1 MSPSDAEALADRSF
15 CNAMLP
21 RVSRTFALCIRLL
34 PRPLERTTLVAY
46 LICRV
51 ADSLE
56 DSERLSPEEKRRL
69 LALWSDCLAE
79 EAPADPTPI
88 IGAFSPPTSDE
99 ERLVCQAHR
108 VLREFRRLPADRRAA
123 IRPWVQ
129 EMCSGMAEFAAAPRA
144 PSAERGGLE
153 SLATVAE
160 LDRYC
165 YYVAGTV
172 GHLLTELF
180 RLYDRTA
187 TAERYARL
195 KSLATSF
202 GRGLQL
208 TNIIKDVS
216 DDRRRGLSF
225 VPRQLCELSGIRPEE
240 LQEKRHQDSAR
251 RIMLALIRKAKLHLN
266 DALAYTTVLPRRQ
279 YGIRLFC
286 LTALYFAVRTL
297 RLAESDQRLLDP
309 EHKVKISR
317 AQVRRTVLV
326 ARLVAPSNALVRA
339 YFRSLAGEGWPE
351 SGYALAGA
359 PA

>member
-1 MSPSDAEALADRSF
+1 VSVRDYEAVADRSF

-34 PRPLERTTLVAY
+34 PPPLERTTLVAY
-46 LICRV
+46 LLCRV
-51 ADSLE
+51 ADTLE

-69 LALWSDCLAE
+69 LALWSECLEE
-79 EAPADPTPI
+79 EAAADPAPI
-88 IGAFSPPTSDE
+88 ARTFSSPASDE
-99 ERLVCQAHR
+99 ERLVREADR

-123 IRPWVQ
+123 IRPWIR
-129 EMCSGMAEFAAAPRA
+129 EMCSGMAEFAAAH
-144 PSAERGGLE
+144 RGGTEAGKLK
-153 SLATVAE
+153 SLSTMAD

-180 RLYDRTA
+180 RMHDRSVA
-187 TAERYARL
+187 GERYARL

-240 LQEKRHQDSAR
+240 LQDQRHHDGAR
-251 RIMLALIRKAKLHLN
+251 RIMLALIRRAKLHLN
-266 DALAYTTVLPRRQ
+266 DALAYTTALPRRQ

-297 RLAESDQRLLDP
+297 RLAEKDERLLDP

-317 AQVRRTVLV
+317 SQVRRTVLV

-339 YFRSLAGEGWPE
+339 YFRNLAGEAWPRGGYSLAGA
-351 SGYALAGA
+351 SA
-359 PA
+359 

>member
-1 MSPSDAEALADRSF
+1 MSPNDSEILADRTF
-15 CNAMLP
+15 CDAMLP

-34 PRPLERTTLVAY
+34 PQPLERCTLVAY
-46 LICRV
+46 LLCRV
-51 ADSLE
+51 ADTLE
-56 DSERLSPEEKRRL
+56 DSEHLPPEEKRRL
-69 LALWSDCLAE
+69 LGAWSKCLE
-79 EAPADPTPI
+79 EEGPADPVAIT
-88 IGAFSPPTSDE
+88 GAFPTPATDE
-99 ERLVCQAHR
+99 ERLVREADR
-108 VLREFRRLPADRRAA
+108 VWREFRRLPPDQRAA

-129 EMCSGMAEFAAAPRA
+129 EMCSGMAEFAGAPRGA
-144 PSAERGGLE
+144 AGRSGRVE
-153 SLATVAE
+153 SLATMAD

-180 RLYDRTA
+180 RLHDRA
-187 TAERYARL
+187 ASGERYGKL

-216 DDRRRGLSF
+216 DDRRRGFSF
-225 VPRQLCELSGIRPEE
+225 VPRQLCELFGIRPEE
-240 LQEKRHQDSAR
+240 LQEQRYQDSAR

-266 DALAYTTVLPRRQ
+266 DALAYTTTLPRTQ

-297 RLAESDQRLLDP
+297 RLAEKDEHLLDP

-317 AQVRRTVLV
+317 SQVRRTVLV

-339 YFRSLAGEGWPE
+339 YFRNLAGEGWPAG
-351 SGYALAGA
+351 GYSLAGV

>member
-1 MSPSDAEALADRSF
+1 MSPSDPVAWADRSF

-34 PRPLERTTLVAY
+34 PGPLERTTLVAY
-46 LICRV
+46 LVCRV
-51 ADSLE
+51 ADTLE

-69 LALWSDCLAE
+69 LALWSRCLE
-79 EAPADPTPI
+79 EESTGDPAAIIEAFAPPI
-88 IGAFSPPTSDE
+88 SDE
-99 ERLVCQAHR
+99 EKLVREADR

-129 EMCSGMAEFAAAPRA
+129 EMCAGMAEFAGAPGSGSARRA
-144 PSAERGGLE
+144 QLE
-153 SLATVAE
+153 SLATMAD

-180 RLYDRTA
+180 RLYDRKA
-187 TAERYARL
+187 TGERYPKL
-195 KSLATSF
+195 KALATSF

-225 VPRQLCELSGIRPEE
+225 VPRQLCELCGIRPEE
-240 LQEKRHQDSAR
+240 LQEGHHRESAR
-251 RIMLALIRKAKLHLN
+251 RIMRALIRKAKLHLN
-266 DALAYTTVLPRRQ
+266 DALAYTTTLPRRQ
-279 YGIRLFC
+279 YRIRLFC

-297 RLAESDQRLLDP
+297 RLAEGDERLLDP
-309 EHKVKISR
+309 EHRVKISR
-317 AQVRRTVLV
+317 SQVRRTVLV
-326 ARLVAPSNALVRA
+326 TRLVAPSNTLVRA
-339 YFRSLAGEGWPE
+339 YFRTLAGQGWPE
-351 SGYALAGA
+351 SSYSLAGA
-359 PA
+359 WA